1 MHIHSAHD
9 EWCPVTEGELEIGV
23 GEVLHQLM
31 PGDSLP
37 APRCIP
43 HAFRNTART
52 GRILVVF
59 QSAGTMEDF
68 FIEASRLGPMTPTTF
83 AELSSRHGMRMIGRP
98 PS

>member
-1 MHIHSAHD
+1 MAGFAFVTPCAVSPGGPPVHIHAAHD
-9 EWCPVTEGELEIGV
+9 ESFLVTEGELEIGM
-23 GEVLHQLM
+23 GEVLHHLM

-43 HAFRNTART
+43 HAFRNRART

-68 FIEASRLGPMTPTTF
+68 FVKAAGVAL
-83 AELSSRHGMRMIGRP
+83 
-98 PS
+98 